1 MKQKVAISDFKS
13 HCLEILSNLEKTQS
27 SIIITKRN
35 RPIAT
40 VSAFSKTTPSIFGIF
55 RDQIEIKGDIISAID
70 EEWEADK

>member
-40 VSAFSKTTPSIFGIF
+40 VSAFSKSTPSIFGIF
-55 RDQIEIKGDIISAID
+55 RDQIEIKGDIISPMD
-70 EEWEADK
+70 DEWEADK